1 MNHFWHSTVRRGAAF
16 LGLLLAALW
25 LGAPAARADLV
36 WTPDGG
42 WKTEGGIL
50 GPLFGDMS
58 ASKSALEA
66 MNKAKTAQEG
76 GHYWS
81 ALSQYDQVLSD
92 FPGSVFAPEAL
103 FQEGVIYLNRRQ
115 FEKAFDCFDAI
126 VKRYPDYPSFNS
138 VIRQEM
144 SVADRLST
152 DRPFLWGWL
161 PWFKNPE
168 KAVDY
173 YNLIAKNAPSTQY
186 EFASMSLMKIA
197 LVALNQST
205 ILDSGESAATAIEA
219 LKRLVNEHPES
230 ILRSDAYLMLAD
242 VYSNLVVGPAYDQ
255 GSTRQAVRY
264 LDDYLFFYRESAKA
278 QDAETK
284 RDNLLDVQARSKLVL
299 GDFFYYYRNSN
310 RAALIFYNQAI
321 TLAPKSPAA
330 TEARAQIDKINR
342 GVPAPM
348 TPYDLL
354 FGRYNDHALSP
365 AAEQGKRIDQL
376 AATAFAKRPAGEFQE
391 KVGEEV
397 VETISYN
404 GQALPESGIAP
415 LQTAPGAEST
425 PLPNSVNQMIPV
437 VTPPVNSTPADH
449 ALIR

>member
-1 MNHFWHSTVRRGAAF
+1 MNHFWQSTVRRNAVVGTLMAVAV
-16 LGLLLAALW
+16 GL
-25 LGAPAARADLV
+25 APVTARADLV

-42 WKTEGGIL
+42 WQAEGGVL

-58 ASKSALEA
+58 ASKTALEA
-66 MNKAKTAQEG
+66 MNKAKTAQEA

-81 ALSQYDQVLSD
+81 ALSQYGQVISD

-103 FQEGVIYLNRRQ
+103 FQEGVIYLNRSQ
-115 FEKAFDCFDAI
+115 FETAFDCFDAI
-126 VKRYPDYPSFNS
+126 IKKYPDYPSFNN
-138 VIRQEM
+138 VIHQEM
-144 SVADRLST
+144 NVADHLSK
-152 DRPFLWGWL
+152 DRPYLWGWM

-186 EFASMSLMKIA
+186 EFASMALMKIA
-197 LVALNQST
+197 LVALDQSS
-205 ILDSGESAATAIEA
+205 ILSSGESAATAIEA

-230 ILRSDAYLMLAD
+230 LFRPDAYLMLAD
-242 VYSNLVVGPAYDQ
+242 IYSDLVVGPAYDQ

-264 LDDYLFFYRESAKA
+264 LDDYLFFYRDSPKA
-278 QDAETK
+278 PDAEKK
-284 RDNLLDVQARSKLVL
+284 RDDLLDVQSRSKLVL

-330 TEARAQIDKINR
+330 TEARAQIEKINH

-348 TPYDLL
+348 TPYDML
-354 FGRYNDHALSP
+354 FGRYNNPALSP
-365 AAEQGKRIDQL
+365 GTEQGKHIDQL
-376 AATAFAKRPAGEFQE
+376 ATDAFAKRPAGEFVE
-391 KVGEEV
+391 KVGEET

-404 GQALPESGIAP
+404 GQALPDSGIAP
-415 LQTAPGAEST
+415 LQTPPGTT
-425 PLPNSVNQMIPV
+425 PELPGSAGQMIHVEAPPAGTGPV
-437 VTPPVNSTPADH
+437 DH
-449 ALIR
+449 AIIR